1 MKFFRGIEG
10 KKREGKEKN
19 EILREARI
27 IKCVYRI
34 KRETTTMIR
43 THKENG
49 QNKDIEKGIR
59 IKI

>member
-49 QNKDIEKGIR
+49 
-59 IKI
+59 